1 MPATPFVL
9 DNSVLCGWFL
19 ANQATPYSDAVVC
32 CARLAAAAHY
42 RWPQP
47 ARSTPQALV
56 AFAAG
61 ALGDLPTKG
70 PVTPGRFRRL
80 HCLEIVY
87 TPGAVPLNIRSEE
100 ANQLAAEVA
109 IITGETKTDA
119 VIQSLKE
126 RLDRLRL
133 QQEARAVKQESRR
146 DQLDR
151 IALRCAARPILDQRS
166 ADEIC
171 GYDANGL
178 PC

>member
-1 MPATPFVL
+1 MPPRHASGGHSPRDHGSAFRV
-9 DNSVLCGWFL
+9 
-19 ANQATPYSDAVVC
+19 
-32 CARLAAAAHY
+32 RE
-42 RWPQP
+42 
-47 ARSTPQALV
+47 TPQALV
-56 AFAAG
+56 VFAAG
-61 ALGDLPTKG
+61 AQDDLQTKG
-70 PVTPGRFRRL
+70 PVTHGRFRRL
-80 HCLEIVY
+80 HCSEIVY

>member
-1 MPATPFVL
+1 
-9 DNSVLCGWFL
+9 
-19 ANQATPYSDAVVC
+19 
-32 CARLAAAAHY
+32 
-42 RWPQP
+42 
-47 ARSTPQALV
+47 
-56 AFAAG
+56 
-61 ALGDLPTKG
+61 
-70 PVTPGRFRRL
+70 
-80 HCLEIVY
+80 
-87 TPGAVPLNIRSEE
+87 VPLNIRSEE
-100 ANQLAAEVA
+100 ANRLAAEVA

>member
-1 MPATPFVL
+1 M
-9 DNSVLCGWFL
+9 
-19 ANQATPYSDAVVC
+19 C
-32 CARLAAAAHY
+32 CARLAAAAHC

-56 AFAAG
+56 VFAAG
-61 ALGDLPTKG
+61 ALGDLPTMD
-70 PVTPGRFRRL
+70 PVTQGRFRRL
-80 HCLEIVY
+80 HWSEIVY
-87 TPGAVPLNIRSEE
+87 TAGAVPLNIRSEE

-109 IITGETKTDA
+109 IITGESKTDA